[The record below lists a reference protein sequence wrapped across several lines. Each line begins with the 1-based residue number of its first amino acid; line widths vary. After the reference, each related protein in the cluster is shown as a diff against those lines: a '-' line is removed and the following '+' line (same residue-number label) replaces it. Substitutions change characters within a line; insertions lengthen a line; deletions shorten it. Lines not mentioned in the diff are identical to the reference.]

1 MMLKMIWA
9 DKVLQ
14 EIIKTK
20 NIIST
25 KDFQDSLT
33 QENIA
38 ISPLR
43 DLRRKQWIRSIK
55 FKIKE
60 KNSIILS
67 LEKFILINRNLK
79 LKAKKA
85 KKKSIFLSSKILQI
99 KWVKN
104 KKLKDHGLNLC
115 KLFKPLSICKM
126 NSRKLMFLEKE
137 FLIFIIPWTDKSQDM
152 EKNLS
157 QLNQQQKFKFWL
169 KDLILILLKPLNN
182 PQKFKKI
189 QLTLESLERE
199 FQIFIILWMEKS
211 QVMER
216 NSNQLNLSLKFKY
229 WHKDHGLIL
238 LKPLSNPPK
247 FKKMQLTKEFLER
260 ELQTFIIHWTE
271 KSQVMENNQHLQNQP
286 LNRKFLLN

>member
-1 MMLKMIWA
+1 MIWA

-55 FKIKE
+55 FKIKG

-79 LKAKKA
+79 LRAMKA

-137 FLIFIIPWTDKSQDM
+137 FLIFIIPWTEKSQDM

-182 PQKFKKI
+182 LQNFKKI

-216 NSNQLNLSLKFKY
+216 ISNQLNLSLKFKY

-238 LKPLSNPPK
+238 LKPLNNPPK